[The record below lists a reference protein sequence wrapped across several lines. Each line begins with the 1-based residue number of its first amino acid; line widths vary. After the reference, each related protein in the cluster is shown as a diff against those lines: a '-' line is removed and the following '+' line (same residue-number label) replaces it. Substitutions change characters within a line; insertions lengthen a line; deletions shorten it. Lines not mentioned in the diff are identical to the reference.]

1 MKEDLEKEIER
12 KEQMIK
18 DFLKYAEVFNRDN
31 QDTLKT
37 LDYMLE
43 DLEKTDEQKR
53 LNNPLPCQSKA
64 GEEKE

>member
-1 MKEDLEKEIER
+1 MMKEDLEKEIER

-43 DLEKTDEQKR
+43 DLEKLMNKR
-53 LNNPLPCQSKA
+53 D
-64 GEEKE
+64 